1 MPSGIEP
8 VDKQKTHNMYNDGID
23 ANASGTQLEVM
34 LKRFRCYLLIASAV
48 SVLLGAVVGIAVTV
62 RRSETARNASAD
74 ECTVNNPAD
83 TGCIVPE
90 CARMKYEEL
99 KAIYPSLPDYDIARS
114 LAGDEGCAADL
125 IAANALAIRWTSSD
139 NDDEMKDSDS
149 YFALATLYF
158 SLSGDLWDRAENW
171 LQPSSMCEWHGI
183 NCAKDKHGEK
193 DVIVAISLPDNQLV
207 GGVPTQLGLLTSLQ
221 NLNLAGNNLKGTS
234 MPSEIGR
241 LVDLEALD
249 LWATSLAGELPSDI
263 GLCTKLTML
272 DLEGSDLT
280 GTVPT
285 EIGNIKSLG
294 AQILLPRECSD
305 FSMPS
310 SHV

>member
-1 MPSGIEP
+1 
-8 VDKQKTHNMYNDGID
+8 
-23 ANASGTQLEVM
+23 
-34 LKRFRCYLLIASAV
+34 
-48 SVLLGAVVGIAVTV
+48 
-62 RRSETARNASAD
+62 
-74 ECTVNNPAD
+74 
-83 TGCIVPE
+83 
-90 CARMKYEEL
+90 
-99 KAIYPSLPDYDIARS
+99 
-114 LAGDEGCAADL
+114 
-125 IAANALAIRWTSSD
+125 
-139 NDDEMKDSDS
+139 
-149 YFALATLYF
+149 
-158 SLSGDLWDRAENW
+158 
-171 LQPSSMCEWHGI
+171 MCEWHGI
-183 NCAKDKHGEK
+183 NCAKDKDVKK

-249 LWATSLAGELPSDI
+249 LWGTSLAGELPSEI

-294 AQILLPRECSD
+294 TQICFLANVLTSKCHHPMCD
-305 FSMPS
+305 LIAPS
-310 SHV
+310 HLQNR